1 MPLAGTPSPFRLSR
15 RQQSTRRSAG
25 PQFANSP
32 RFLLSQS
39 TPQRNKD
46 LDIEDDDD
54 LNLTVPVG
62 TRTPAPSRNAIPP
75 RWQRDVIEDSDGGE
89 PFGDIEPK
97 DAEGTTLADDVIDS
111 SLPEQAAS
119 PADLSTDFEAVFAP
133 VPDSHKRRRL
143 SGGHHSLEDKLD
155 QETKTLS
162 TSPVPQKAT
171 PDPLKTPASRV
182 APRPVGL
189 DNDIQATPG
198 VLARPTG
205 PVPSTPRN
213 TTTPYRSKPRFVLSN
228 KKPLS
233 SQTPFRAE
241 TPFAT
246 QPTPPPERRKPAFVL
261 PREPSPDAAVENIPA
276 PFSPSSRTLRRR
288 GRGRAG
294 VPVYTP
300 GGMAAEVRSWI
311 LEMGSKHEGIA
322 QSKHSETKNAS
333 SKYLVTARVVHVS
346 PGTLSSS
353 GPLTLIRAEIIEA
366 SEETEQERKFL
377 NIMAMG
383 SPRSQLCTSDGSH
396 TGHFHISSVQ
406 EGDLV
411 GIYRGLTWEMELH
424 DGQALGATKD
434 LALDGDS
441 LNDINQRWL
450 VVMKWDL
457 LSEDP

>member
-1 MPLAGTPSPFRLSR
+1 MPLAGTSSPFRVSR

-32 RFLLSQS
+32 RFVLSQS
-39 TPQRNKD
+39 TPQRNKE

-54 LNLTVPVG
+54 LNLTVRVG

-75 RWQRDVIEDSDGGE
+75 RWQRDVIEDSDDGE
-89 PFGDIEPK
+89 PFGDIDPK
-97 DAEGTTLADDVIDS
+97 DAEGTTLTDDVIDS
-111 SLPEQAAS
+111 SLSEQAAS
-119 PADLSTDFEAVFAP
+119 PADLSIDFEAVFAP
-133 VPDSHKRRRL
+133 LRDGHKRRRL
-143 SGGHHSLEDKLD
+143 SGGLHSLEDKLD
-155 QETKTLS
+155 QVTKTLS

-171 PDPLKTPASRV
+171 YDPLKTPASRV

-189 DNDIQATPG
+189 DNGIQATPG
-198 VLARPTG
+198 VLARPMG
-205 PVPSTPRN
+205 PVPSTPKN
-213 TTTPYRSKPRFVLSN
+213 TTTPFRSKPRFVLSN

-261 PREPSPDAAVENIPA
+261 PREPSPDAAAEDIPA

-288 GRGRAG
+288 GRGRTG

-322 QSKHSETKNAS
+322 PSRHSETNAS
-333 SKYLVTARVVHVS
+333 SKYLVTARAIHVS

-353 GPLTLIRAEIIEA
+353 GPVTLIRAEVLE
-366 SEETEQERKFL
+366 SCEGLEKERKFL

-383 SPRSQLCTSDGSH
+383 PPRSQLPTSDGSH

-411 GIYRGLTWEMELH
+411 GIYRGLTWEIELH
-424 DGQALGATKD
+424 DGQAFGATKD
-434 LALDGDS
+434 LALNGDL
-441 LNDINQRWL
+441 LNDTNQRWL